1 MQWSD
6 AVSPPSRRH
15 LRQFAGLCLVVLP
28 ALAAVRAWSGRAD
41 GWALALGAAG
51 VLLGGLGLA
60 RPQALRWVYTG
71 WMVVV
76 FPIGWTVSRAA
87 LALVFYAVI
96 TPVAYIFRAMGRDE
110 LRLTRSG
117 AAASYWRARPR
128 PASVREY
135 LRQS

>member
-28 ALAAVRAWSGRAD
+28 ALAAVRAWSGRPD

-87 LALVFYAVI
+87 LALVF
-96 TPVAYIFRAMGRDE
+96 RAIGRDE
-110 LRLTRSG
+110 LRLRRSG
-117 AAASYWRARPR
+117 PGASYWRPRPR
-128 PASVREY
+128 PSSEREY